1 MKELLHKSE
10 DVHDYNQGV
19 DTAGAVSRVVAAAMF
34 GGPGAFVLAGPGE
47 LGLMP
52 GISTPQGSMI
62 AGIVRNVE
70 RAVGVG
76 R

>member
-1 MKELLHKSE
+1 
-10 DVHDYNQGV
+10 
-19 DTAGAVSRVVAAAMF
+19 VVAAAMF